1 MNINGRHY
9 RTIWLKE
16 PECRVVQ
23 IINQQTL
30 PFKFEIMD
38 LCTVE
43 DVCKAIKD
51 MYIRGAG
58 LIGAAA
64 AFGMYLA
71 ALKAGGLKAD
81 DTAFNDEMAAAA
93 RLLKSTRPTA
103 SNLAWAVDR
112 MAAAGYSGTLE
123 QKTEK
128 ARAEAQKIADEDAEH
143 CRRIGQHG
151 LELLKKIALGKNG
164 EPVRVLT
171 HCNAGWLAFVDYG
184 TALSPVYAAFDE
196 GIKVHVWVDETRPRN
211 QGAFLTAW
219 ELGQHGVS
227 HDLIP
232 DNTGGH
238 LMQHGL
244 VDIVITGADRVT
256 RQGDAANKIGTYL
269 KALAAKEN
277 NVPFYTALPSSTF
290 DFAMRDGLKEI
301 PIEERDASEVRY
313 IAGKTAEGKIET
325 VQICP
330 DSTRARNWGFDVTPA
345 RYISGLITERGICRA
360 DEKEILALYPEYA
373 GEPQTNLTSDQLSG
387 EGYVKYTTIHTWAPA
402 IEASQFSE
410 LNNARTR
417 LFNLGLLGVNP
428 QGVGFGNV
436 SIRLK
441 GGEFL
446 ISGTA
451 TGAAPELTSAEYCLV
466 NSFDLA
472 QNRIVSMGPVQ
483 ASSEAMTHGAV
494 YQSCSGAKCVIH
506 IHSGFIFNG
515 MIRDKYPATA
525 KNAAYGTP
533 EIAFAISQCV
543 QELGTDEGAVVL
555 AGHAE
560 GIIVWGPTVE
570 RALKIVQSL
579 DIQYGG

>member
-1 MNINGRHY
+1 MNIEGRHY

-23 IINQQTL
+23 IINQQAL
-30 PFKFEIMD
+30 PFKFEILD
-38 LCTVE
+38 LHTVE

-51 MYIRGAG
+51 MYVRGAG

-71 ALKAGGLKAD
+71 ALKAYDLNAGD
-81 DTAFNDEMAAAA
+81 DAFNNELALAA
-93 RLLKSTRPTA
+93 RLLKNTRPTA
-103 SNLAWAVDR
+103 SNLAWAVNR
-112 MAAAGYSGTLE
+112 MAAVDYSGTLE
-123 QKTEK
+123 QKIEK
-128 ARAEAQKIADEDAEH
+128 ARAEAQAIADEDAEH
-143 CRRIGQHG
+143 CRLIGLHG
-151 LELLKKIALGKNG
+151 LELIKMIALGKNG

-232 DNTGGH
+232 DNAGGH

-244 VDIVITGADRVT
+244 VDIVLTGADRVT

-277 NVPFYTALPSSTF
+277 NVPFYAALPSSTF

-301 PIEERDASEVRY
+301 PIEERDASEVRF

-330 DSTRARNWGFDVTPA
+330 DTAKARNWGFDVTPA

-360 DEKEILALYPEYA
+360 NEKGILALYPEFA
-373 GEPQTNLTSDQLSG
+373 DRPQPNLTSDQQSG
-387 EGYVKYTTIHTWAPA
+387 EGYVKYTAIYTKAPA
-402 IEASQFSE
+402 IKTPHWAE
-410 LNNARTR
+410 LNNARTK
-417 LFNLGLLGVNP
+417 LFSFGLLGVNP
-428 QGVGFGNV
+428 QGVSFGNV
-436 SIRLK
+436 SMRFK
-441 GGEFL
+441 GDEFL

-451 TGAAPELTSAEYCLV
+451 TGVAPELTPAEYCLV

-472 QNRIVSMGPVQ
+472 QNRIVSTGPIR

-494 YQSCSGAKCVIH
+494 YRSCSGANCVIH
-506 IHSGFIFNG
+506 VHSGIIYRG
-515 MIRDKYPATA
+515 MIRDGCLATDKDA
-525 KNAAYGTP
+525 VYGTP
-533 EIAFAISQCV
+533 EIALALAKCV
-543 QELGTDEGAVVL
+543 QELGTDEGVVYM
-555 AGHAE
+555 AGHDE

-570 RALKIVQSL
+570 RALKLIL
-579 DIQYGG
+579 TLNDRYGG